1 MTIPLPPCPQGL
13 PQRLVA
19 ELRQACI
26 DAGISRLVAAAVVKN
41 AADLALAVSFL
52 ELAEGDAERMDYSSL
67 AALHAERVHCDIET
81 LGLRNASDR
90 THLASALLMSE
101 WLVSHGDA
109 LQANQKETIR

>member
-19 ELRQACI
+19 ELRQACM
-26 DAGISRLVAAAVVKN
+26 DAGVSRMVAATVIRN
-41 AADLALAVSFL
+41 AAELALAVEFI
-52 ELAEGDAERMDYSSL
+52 ELAESDAERMDYSSL
-67 AALHAERVHCDIET
+67 AALHSERVHFDIET
-81 LGLRNASDR
+81 LGLGNASDR

-101 WLVSHGDA
+101 WLVSHGEA